1 MSARWGSGSRWS
13 GWIQAWVP
21 VVTVAAI
28 WTILTL
34 PQGEVFAE
42 ALFFGICFCVGVA
55 AARDDGSDV
64 SWSLVPVAVTG
75 LTSLTGPLVDVPVAT
90 LTVGVVMA
98 VTTPPARGLLAR
110 RRAAL
115 SVDQL
120 SDWALDARWVDT
132 EAELRRTHGTE
143 KALAVLVTRAE
154 ILDELVRRGR
164 PPDPDR

>member
-1 MSARWGSGSRWS
+1 MSALWDAGPRWGRWVR
-13 GWIQAWVP
+13 AWVP

-34 PQGEVFAE
+34 PQGEVFAA

-55 AARDDGSDV
+55 AARDDGSTV

-75 LTSLTGPLVDVPVAT
+75 LTSLMGPLIDVPVAT
-90 LTVGVVMA
+90 LTVGAVMA
-98 VTTPPARGLLAR
+98 LTTPPVRILLGR
-110 RRAAL
+110 RRAGVSL
-115 SVDQL
+115 DQL
-120 SDWALDARWVDT
+120 SDWALDARWDDSEVQ
-132 EAELRRTHGTE
+132 LRRSHRPD
-143 KALAVLVTRAE
+143 KALAVVLARAE